1 MRRIL
6 LLAVLAAFVCPAV
19 TRAESHEYD
28 VVVYGG
34 TSAGVTAAV
43 QASRMGKSVVLID
56 PGDYV
61 GLDDQDNPRYVS
73 HLGGLSSGGLGD
85 TDVGD
90 ASAIGGMSYDFYR
103 REDILGG
110 GSGWSLHADEA
121 EQVYDAMVKEAGVTV
136 RRLQRLD
143 RSSGVSMT
151 GGRIDSISTLGGQ
164 TYNGSMF
171 IDATYE
177 GDLMA
182 AADVSYTVGREARST
197 YDEHFNG
204 IAYDKTRHHIFDN
217 TKVDPYVV
225 KGDPTSG
232 LLPGVQLSQ
241 PDPAGNGAEDNRI
254 QAYCYRL
261 NMTTS
266 SNNRKNWTELW
277 GANGENPPAGYDRQR
292 YELHHRFLET
302 GKKLRDVMRISDSGI
317 GGNKNDVNNWGPVST
332 DFIGGNYD
340 VYVPS
345 TDRTVNFAEA
355 NYEEREYII
364 DRHIEYTK
372 GFLYYLAFD
381 SPENIQSSMAS
392 WGLCKDEFT
401 DNENFPHQLYIR
413 EARRMEGEYV
423 MSEKNTR
430 NYGTIVDVPA
440 GTEIGLGSYA
450 MDSHNTHRYVR
461 EDGTVEVEGNFWLGG
476 DTRTYSIAYGAITPK
491 QAEAINLLVP
501 AAFSASH
508 TAFGSMRMEPVFM
521 VLGQSAGTAA
531 VLAIDSDGAVQE
543 IDMESYQALMRQYGQ
558 KLTDNDEPT
567 ETPFQGMVRED
578 FNYGPDANRLEA
590 VSYIEPGWSEHWQAD
605 SADPKYTGEGNLKYQ
620 GAYYTNSTAPAHIK
634 SGSAGDGSGQRSG
647 HIAIRG
653 IRGGMQGQA
662 WMTALVKVSTTTD
675 GEAILWLDGVDSD
688 DAMGI
693 AEGGALELLGEQT
706 AANLADGEVHL
717 LLAKLNIAAGNDSIE
732 LWIDPD
738 AGNLGT
744 ADLQADGAD
753 LFGDSLDL
761 LGISV
766 GEDSGA
772 IDAIRLS
779 NAESAFVDVLGLVI
793 GDADGDGTVTSADA
807 DRLRANYGT
816 TSGAQWGD
824 GDFDLD
830 GDVDFNDAWIWLSV
844 YEGDSAGEIDMAYLT
859 NGEIPEPTT
868 ISLLILGAGGLLA
881 RRRRR

>member
-6 LLAVLAAFVCPAV
+6 LLAVLVAVVCPAA
-19 TRAESHEYD
+19 TLAESHEYD

-61 GLDDQDNPRYVS
+61 GLDEHGDPRYVS
-73 HLGGLSSGGLGD
+73 HLGGLSSGGLGH
-85 TDVGD
+85 TDAGD
-90 ASAIGGMSYDFYR
+90 GSAIGGMSYDFYR
-103 REDILGG
+103 REDFLGG
-110 GSGWSLHADEA
+110 GSGWGVHAGKA

-143 RSSGVSMT
+143 RSNGVSMT
-151 GGRIDSISTLGGQ
+151 GGRINSISTLTGQ
-164 TYNGSMF
+164 TYSGSMF

-182 AADVSYTVGREARST
+182 AADVDYTVGREARSK

-204 IAYDKTRHHIFDN
+204 LAYDKTHEHIFGG

-225 KGDPTSG
+225 KGNPSSG
-232 LLPGVQLSQ
+232 LLPGVHLTQQ
-241 PDPAGNGAEDNRI
+241 DPAGNGAEDGRI
-254 QAYCYRL
+254 QAYCYR
-261 NMTTS
+261 MTWTNS
-266 SNNRKNWTELW
+266 SSRTKWADLW
-277 GANGENPPAGYDRQR
+277 GANGANPPAGYDRQQ

-302 GKKLRDVMRISDSGI
+302 GKKLGDVVRLDTGI
-317 GGNKNDVNNWGPVST
+317 GGGKNDINNWGPVST

-345 TDRTVNFAEA
+345 TGRTVNYAEA

-423 MSEKNTR
+423 MNEKNTR
-430 NYGTIVDVPA
+430 DYGTIVDVPA

-461 EDGTVEVEGNFWLGG
+461 EDGTVEVEGNFWLDS

-491 QAEAINLLVP
+491 QAEAVNLLVP
-501 AAFSASH
+501 AAVSASH

-531 VLAIDSDGAVQE
+531 VLAIDSDGDVQE
-543 IDMESYQALMRQYGQ
+543 IDMESYQAIMRQYGQ
-558 KLTDNDEPT
+558 KLTDEDEPAD
-567 ETPFQGMVRED
+567 TPFQGMIRED
-578 FNYGPDANRLEA
+578 FNYGPDQNSLAA

-605 SADPKYTGEGNLKYQ
+605 SADAKYTGEGDLTYQ
-620 GAYYTNSTAPAHIK
+620 GAYYTHSTAADHVK
-634 SGSAGDGSGQRSG
+634 SGAAGDGSGQRSG

-653 IRGGMQGQA
+653 IRGGMRGQA
-662 WMTALVKVSTTTD
+662 WMTALLKVSTTTD

-693 AEGGALELLGEQT
+693 AEGGALELLGQKT
-706 AANLADGEVHL
+706 GSAYADGEVHL

-738 AGNLGT
+738 AGNLGS

-761 LGISV
+761 LGLSV
-766 GEDSGA
+766 GDDSGA

-779 NAESAFVDVLGLVI
+779 NAESAFVDVLGLVM
-793 GDADGDGTVTSADA
+793 GDSDGDGEVTSADA

-816 TSGAQWGD
+816 ASGAQWGD

-830 GDVDFNDAWIWLSV
+830 GDVDFNDAWIWLDN
-844 YEGDSAGEIDMAYLT
+844 YHGDSAGEINMAYLT